1 MTPTTMNASATP
13 SRRWLAAAPLIVVSA
28 LALTACD
35 RNKPA
40 DTPTNTAPVTTPA
53 PTPPATPAPAMPAT
67 PASDAGMSST
77 PSSSASAGGA
87 VFGGSTPAPATAA
100 SEPASDAK

>member
-1 MTPTTMNASATP
+1 MFNTNKTPAPA

-40 DTPTNTAPVTTPA
+40 DTPTNSAPAATPA
-53 PTPPATPAPAMPAT
+53 PTTPATPAPTTPAT
-67 PASDAGMSST
+67 PSPVMGASSA
-77 PSSSASAGGA
+77 SSSAPAGGA
-87 VFGGSTPAPATAA
+87 VFGGSKPAPATSA